1 MLLPV
6 FSLAQVVPISFLK
19 STDST
24 PLNQVT
30 ANALHF
36 DGVDDYVSIP
46 TNAIVPQGASSYTIE
61 AYIKPSVHSSNGIV
75 GWGNYGSDNRVNALR
90 LGDGNNIINYWW
102 GRDLYAPL
110 GVSLADNKW
119 YHIAATYDGSKRK
132 IYLDGVL
139 KAEDSPSSPNVASAA
154 NFRIGSTNNGEYF
167 KGSIDDVRIW
177 NVARTQAQIQA
188 NMNTEL
194 LGNEVGLKAYY
205 TFNQGIAG
213 GNNATITTISD
224 KTSNALNGTLMNFAK
239 TGTTS
244 NFVQGKVPSNSAL
257 LIPKGN
263 YAAITTSGTFPF
275 NTSLGSGNVSFTGF
289 NTYQGST
296 TWGPQ
301 ALFDNVRTNFDW
313 CSNGGTGQFGQF
325 VFPRAVTITK
335 IFLVP
340 RNQGDSFPNTVTL
353 KVDGNTLGTYTRLAS
368 ISSADG
374 LNISY
379 TGTGHYIQPN
389 ITGTT
394 WRLEFPDGD
403 NYIGELEFWG
413 Y

>member
-19 STDST
+19 STNST

-36 DGVDDYVSIP
+36 DGVDDYISIP
-46 TNAIVPQGASSYTIE
+46 TNTIVPQGSSFYTIE

-75 GWGNYGSDNRVNALR
+75 GWGNYGSDNQVNALR

-102 GRDLYAPL
+102 ARDLYAPL

-119 YHIAATYDGSKRK
+119 YHIAATYDGTKRR
-132 IYLDGVL
+132 IYVDGVI
-139 KAEDSPSSPNVASAA
+139 KAEDSPSSPSVASAA

-167 KGSIDDVRIW
+167 KGAIDDVRIW

-188 NMNTEL
+188 SMNTEL
-194 LGNEVGLKAYY
+194 FGNETGLKAYY
-205 TFNQGIAG
+205 TFNQGVAG
-213 GNNATITTISD
+213 GSNAAITTISD

-244 NFVQGKVPSNSAL
+244 NFVQGKVPSNSVL

-263 YAAITTSGTFPF
+263 YTAITTSGTFPF
-275 NTSLGSGNVSFTGF
+275 NTTLGSGNVSFTGF

-301 ALFDNVRTNFDW
+301 ALFDNTRTDFDW
-313 CSNGGTGQFGQF
+313 CSSGGTGQFGQF

-353 KVDGNTLGTYTRLAS
+353 KVDGNTVGTYTRLAS

-389 ITGTT
+389 VSGTT
-394 WRLEFPDGD
+394 WRLEFPDGN